1 MSFSSANDVFR
12 YRYRDG
18 QDKMG
23 DHRDDEKE
31 LCKKTPI
38 ASFSLGA
45 ERDFVL
51 KHVERKKNKL
61 DPVKIPLRL
70 DNLFMMYN
78 PQVKIPLRPGTLLL
92 MFAPTNDLWV
102 HGIPARATC
111 KHPRINLT
119 FRCILPT

>member
-1 MSFSSANDVFR
+1 
-12 YRYRDG
+12 
-18 QDKMG
+18 MG

-78 PQVKIPLRPGTLLL
+78 PQVKIPLGPGTLLL

>member
-1 MSFSSANDVFR
+1 
-12 YRYRDG
+12 
-18 QDKMG
+18 MG

-51 KHVERKKNKL
+51 KHADRNENKL
-61 DPVKIPLRL
+61 EPVKIL
-70 DNLFMMYN
+70 
-78 PQVKIPLRPGTLLL
+78 LRPGTLLL
-92 MFAPTNDLWV
+92 MFAPTNELWV
-102 HGIPARATC
+102 HGIPARAAC

-119 FRCILPT
+119 FRCILST

>member
-1 MSFSSANDVFR
+1 
-12 YRYRDG
+12 
-18 QDKMG
+18 MG

-51 KHVERKKNKL
+51 KHVDRKNNKL
-61 DPVKIPLRL
+61 EPVKIPLWSGA
-70 DNLFMMYN
+70 LFMMFT
-78 PQVKIPLRPGTLLL
+78 PQVKIPLSSGTLLL

-102 HGIPARATC
+102 HGIPARAAC

>member
-1 MSFSSANDVFR
+1 MDSCFGRVEGYSRKAFWFSIQFCLVN
-12 YRYRDG
+12 RYRDG

-38 ASFSLGA
+38 ASLSLGA

-51 KHVERKKNKL
+51 KHTQRSKNKVE
-61 DPVKIPLRL
+61 PVKILL
-70 DNLFMMYN
+70 
-78 PQVKIPLRPGTLLL
+78 KSGTLLL

-102 HGIPARATC
+102 HGVPPRASC